1 MEFEEVR
8 FETCSWGGVKC
19 LRRGPVNSR
28 EICLRNTGEGI
39 MIHSVN
45 QQMGKDCWLMIE
57 IIVTPIL
64 GVAESILQNENCKC
78 IRKEK
83 NNNLQLIFLRPVI
96 VAIIVIRV
104 SYHCY

>member
-45 QQMGKDCWLMIE
+45 QQMGKID
-57 IIVTPIL
+57 
-64 GVAESILQNENCKC
+64 G
-78 IRKEK
+78 
-83 NNNLQLIFLRPVI
+83 
-96 VAIIVIRV
+96 
-104 SYHCY
+104 